1 MLVVYGKL
9 YNLFGTNRF
18 ANGIRMINFSSD
30 LHKTKHSER
39 TNENRQ
45 ETARVL
51 CLFLSVLLV
60 LCNISDIEV
69 LRYWKIGR
77 LGGETHSHSRTINGF
92 NNAGWDSCWL
102 FLKTSRDEF
111 SSASAGN
118 SRTVSKSKL
127 KTLLLPWTVAAVVA
141 LLLLRARWK
150 SVETELKM
158 RPLVCGFFYTPP
170 QSQSPSPSMLLLLLS
185 QRLLLLLLLLMLLLL
200 PSFSLLLLL
209 LLCWYKCCCCY

>member
-158 RPLVCGFFYTPP
+158 RPLVRGFFYTPP
-170 QSQSPSPSMLLLLLS
+170 PAVAVAVTVDVAVAVVAATAVVAAVINVVAAAVVLVAAAASVMLI
-185 QRLLLLLLLLMLLLL
+185 
-200 PSFSLLLLL
+200 
-209 LLCWYKCCCCY
+209 